1 MKVFLS
7 WSGEQ
12 SKAVARALREWLPFI
27 FPGSETWMS
36 DRDLDAGVR
45 WAEEI
50 EGSLKGSNFGIICVT
65 AGNRN
70 SPWLNFEAG
79 AISNNLSADGNEK
92 SRVVPYLLDIGF
104 PEVKGP
110 LAQFHGKQANKAG
123 TWELVQALNRISSQA
138 HESGRLQVIFDR
150 FWPDLEGS
158 LVAIPKEEATAE
170 TAAPATRGAEDKLDE
185 LLLLVRSLSM
195 SPSNFEAQAVNS
207 KDYPEREK
215 IMTVLSSVR
224 NLEGIRQVLHTR
236 YGKVFRVTFANPDIE
251 YLELKLE
258 VENIIKS
265 EFPEARIHFTNKSI

>member
-50 EGSLKGSNFGIICVT
+50 EGSLKGSNFGVICVT

-104 PEVKGP
+104 PDVKGP
-110 LAQFHGKQANKAG
+110 LAQFHGKQANKVG

-138 HESGRLQVIFDR
+138 HEPGRLQVIFDR
-150 FWPDLEGS
+150 FWPDLEGT
-158 LVAIPKEEATAE
+158 LGAIPREEVTAE
-170 TAAPATRGAEDKLDE
+170 APAPAARGAEDKLDE
-185 LLLLVRSLSM
+185 LLLMVRSFALEQTKRATRYEDDPYNPLLDRLIQSLADIDEIF
-195 SPSNFEAQAVNS
+195 SARLINGTDIIHIF
-207 KDYPEREK
+207 YPEKFTKDETSILK
-215 IMTVLSSVR
+215 KAHNMAGALGLTVGFSMHP
-224 NLEGIRQVLHTR
+224 I
-236 YGKVFRVTFANPDIE
+236 
-251 YLELKLE
+251 
-258 VENIIKS
+258 NI
-265 EFPEARIHFTNKSI
+265 